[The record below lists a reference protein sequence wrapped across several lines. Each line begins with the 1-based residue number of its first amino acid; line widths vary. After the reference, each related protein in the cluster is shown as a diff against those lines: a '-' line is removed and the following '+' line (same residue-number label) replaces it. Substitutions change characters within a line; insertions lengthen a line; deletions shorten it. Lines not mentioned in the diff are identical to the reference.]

1 MPPIAKL
8 KIMLSMSNPVLC
20 ANSNRLG
27 GFQYFGT
34 KIGSVN
40 PKGAMKTLAHHM
52 VTRCFGNSPYSRI
65 QGSKNALDQSSH
77 T

>member
-8 KIMLSMSNPVLC
+8 KMTLSMSNPVLC

-27 GFQYFGT
+27 GFQYSGT
-34 KIGSVN
+34 NIGSVSPNRAMN
-40 PKGAMKTLAHHM
+40 PLAHNI
-52 VTRCFGNSPYSRI
+52 VTLCLGKSAYSNS
-65 QGSKNALDQSSH
+65 QGSKNALDQINH